1 MEGHDQLCIQTTS
14 SKQYTQVLH
23 SMYCPVYFT
32 RVVFC
37 EEVVRRLCTVI
48 ISYAEIFIT
57 TAEMWSGAIHLY
69 PLGTQLS
76 VHCVVDC

>member
-1 MEGHDQLCIQTTS
+1 MFHPQGNWYFHL
-14 SKQYTQVLH
+14 V
-23 SMYCPVYFT
+23 VYFT
-32 RVVFC
+32 GVVFC
-37 EEVVRRLCTVI
+37 EEVVRKLCTVI
-48 ISYAEIFIT
+48 FSYAEIFIT